1 VIRSARALLLF
12 WTVFASYGVQWLLVH
27 LLGRDRLRARGERV
41 HVKNARRL
49 AFGFMRLRG
58 VFIKLG
64 QVLSVLGGFL
74 PVAYGRELERLQDQ
88 VPPRPFDEVAPR
100 LTAIFGDDLATVF
113 ERFDREALAAASLA
127 QVHRARAGG
136 RELAIKILYP
146 DVEDLIRR
154 DLAVLRSVEPV
165 VRRMLGLVHM
175 RRVLEQLTDMLGREI
190 DYDNERKNL
199 LGMRR
204 LFADREDVV
213 VPDVVASLSGPG
225 VLAMS
230 FEEGRKIVDLEG
242 LVADG
247 IDRVAVAQKL
257 VDCYLTML
265 VEARVFHADPHPGNF
280 LVRPAASND
289 GASPGD
295 LTLVILD
302 HGAVESIT
310 EDLAEGMKMVVFGA
324 LSRNDDQIL
333 LGVERMGFV
342 AEGGD
347 REMLARVGRDYLKA
361 LAEVRIDDFSQLDQS
376 TVLKLTGYDQ
386 TRGRIRELMGHIH
399 YPDGFFYVERT
410 LVLLFGLVGRLAPD
424 QGLPGLVMPMAP
436 RLMAAAMTTPAMP

>member
-1 VIRSARALLLF
+1 MIRSARALLLF
-12 WTVFASYGVQWLLVH
+12 WTVFASYGVQWLLAH
-27 LLGRDRLRARGERV
+27 LFGRERLRARGERV
-41 HVKNARRL
+41 HLRNAQRL
-49 AFGFMRLRG
+49 ASGFMRLRG

-74 PVAYGRELERLQDQ
+74 PAAYGRELERLQDQ

-100 LTAIFGDDLATVF
+100 LTAIFGDDLTATF

-154 DLAVLRSVEPV
+154 DLGVLRSVEPV

-175 RRVLEQLTDMLGREI
+175 RRVLDQLTDMLGRET
-190 DYDNERKNL
+190 DYDNERANL
-199 LGMRR
+199 ARMRR
-204 LFADREDVV
+204 LFADRDDVV
-213 VPDVVASLSGPG
+213 VPEVVASLSGEG

-230 FEEGRKIVDLEG
+230 FEEGRRIVDLEG
-242 LVADG
+242 LAADG

-280 LVRPAASND
+280 LVRPSTRAA
-289 GASPGD
+289 GAKAPIEP
-295 LTLVILD
+295 TLVILD
-302 HGAVESIT
+302 HGAVENIT

-324 LSRNDDQIL
+324 LSRNDEQIL

-361 LAEVRIDDFSQLDQS
+361 LANVRIDDFSQLDQA

-386 TRGRIRELMGHIH
+386 TRGRIRELMQHIH

-436 RLMAAAMTTPAMP
+436 RLMAAAMS

>member
-1 VIRSARALLLF
+1 MIRSARALILF
-12 WTVFASYGVQWLLVH
+12 WTVFASYGVQWLLAR
-27 LLGRDRLRARGERV
+27 LFGRKRLSARGERV
-41 HVKNARRL
+41 HRKNARRL

-74 PVAYGRELERLQDQ
+74 PAAYGRELERLQDQ

-100 LTAIFGDDLATVF
+100 LTAIFGDDLTAVF
-113 ERFDREALAAASLA
+113 ERFDRDALAAASLA

-154 DLAVLRSVEPV
+154 DLAVLRSVEPI

-175 RRVLEQLTDMLGREI
+175 RRVLDQLTDMLGRET
-190 DYDNERKNL
+190 DYDNERENL
-199 LGMRR
+199 LRMRR
-204 LFADREDVV
+204 LFADRDDVV
-213 VPDVVASLSGPG
+213 VPDVDASLSGPG

-230 FEEGRKIVDLEG
+230 FEEGRKIVDLAG
-242 LVADG
+242 LAADG

-265 VEARVFHADPHPGNF
+265 VEARVFHADPHHGNF
-280 LVRPAASND
+280 LVRPARSAH
-289 GASPGD
+289 ASPGD

-302 HGAVESIT
+302 HGAVENIT

-347 REMLARVGRDYLKA
+347 RELLARVGRDYLAA
-361 LAEVRIDDFSQLDQS
+361 LSDVRIDDFSQLDQS

-386 TRGRIRELMGHIH
+386 TRGRIRELMSHIH

-410 LVLLFGLVGRLAPD
+410 LVLLFGLVGRLAPNE
-424 QGLPGLVMPMAP
+424 GLPGLVMPMAP
-436 RLMAAAMTTPAMP
+436 RLMAAAMKSS